1 MSTAAHRAS
10 PEAVRQSRRE
20 GGVGTPRAS
29 DLLYRGVPLK
39 QATSVYRP
47 SLNARPRCSRMV
59 PITSDGRSRT
69 LLPSFHG
76 SNMTLFGSA
85 ASQSRNKASAFFV
98 AANVDGRKLG
108 APATGITR
116 TFACVSPFSAFP
128 LQQRLA
134 PRAVRDQRLS

>member
-1 MSTAAHRAS
+1 
-10 PEAVRQSRRE
+10 
-20 GGVGTPRAS
+20 
-29 DLLYRGVPLK
+29 
-39 QATSVYRP
+39 
-47 SLNARPRCSRMV
+47 MV

-108 APATGITR
+108 APNHGYHADIRLRVALFG
-116 TFACVSPFSAFP
+116 FSAT
-128 LQQRLA
+128 RA
-134 PRAVRDQRLS
+134 PGAASGPRSAT